1 MDQTGNSIRLSGLD
15 WASLTLVIVGALNW
29 GLVGLGM
36 FLTGEEAIESW
47 NLVNLLLGW
56 SPLLEAIVYL
66 LVGLAGL
73 YELYFV
79 YELGAAGTRETTAR
93 VE

>member
-1 MDQTGNSIRLSGLD
+1 MDYEGRIRVSGLD
-15 WASLTLVIVGALNW
+15 WISMILVIVGALNW
-29 GLVGLGM
+29 GLIGIGM
-36 FLTGEEAIESW
+36 FLSGPIALESW

-73 YELYFV
+73 YELYFA
-79 YELGAAGTRETTAR
+79 YQLYSARSRTETAR
-93 VE
+93 AT